1 MKIEKR
7 KAALITGSILIL
19 GIMLNFLF
27 GIMPDNFKDTVS
39 GFANGLGVPYS
50 LFWILVTS
58 VIIIITLI
66 FVWKQALTN
75 NEKQET
81 STKTVFKGKGR
92 QINMGPESKYIEKNN
107 GDINVN

>member
-7 KAALITGSILIL
+7 KAALITVSILIL
-19 GIMLNFLF
+19 GVMLNFLF
-27 GIMPDNFKDTVS
+27 GIMPDNFKDPVS
-39 GFANGLGVPYS
+39 GFANGLGMPYS

-66 FVWKQALTN
+66 LVWKQALTN
-75 NEKQET
+75 NENPVT
-81 STKTVFKGKGR
+81 STKTVIKGKGR
-92 QINMGPESKYIEKNN
+92 QIIIGHDSKYIEKNN